1 MTPSQLEAAR
11 AWLRENWSVAPRDL
25 TEEGAD
31 RTAQMIHT
39 LLSATETPSGDA
51 FLLEA
56 AHAANSHC
64 EYVDLDPAADVVE
77 AKRAL
82 SGENEGDAWYDAV
95 RLYIAGA
102 RREGRK

>member
-39 LLSATETPSGDA
+39 LLAATAPPSEEELADEIERAQTEYPGADDA
-51 FLLEA
+51 YSFEQ
-56 AHAANSHC
+56 
-64 EYVDLDPAADVVE
+64 
-77 AKRAL
+77 
-82 SGENEGDAWYDAV
+82 G
-95 RLYIAGA
+95 YIAGA